1 MQDVHFVETNLFRA
15 PDGHRLNTDN
25 EKFISISSTLIIG
38 SSLSAPHE
46 PAMRGAAFMPLQ
58 LTRAPALPTLKR
70 RERRAPVQGFNARN
84 FVSGNSLPAR
94 AGRGPGRG
102 DLDLN
107 NRPPH
112 PAPVKGRGP
121 HGALRPLLLCG
132 RRGRKTGA
140 VRGCVCRAHRAGSGP
155 LTEFAQVVAKTQPLY
170 NRRYSRLPVRAT
182 TTAPIVNRLCRG
194 LAVRLT
200 ATLSLAL
207 PPGTKKEPE
216 GKPSGICLN

>member
-1 MQDVHFVETNLFRA
+1 MTKQFSFNRGQECWLLFRA
-15 PDGHRLNTDN
+15 AADPPAQVWMVCKKTERKIQVAPTERVQRDTVFGARLVPSRGTG
-25 EKFISISSTLIIG
+25 KG
-38 SSLSAPHE
+38 KSSLNSFYELVSAN
-46 PAMRGAAFMPLQ
+46 GTAASWDNSRSDG
-58 LTRAPALPTLKR
+58 RADT
-70 RERRAPVQGFNARN
+70 V
-84 FVSGNSLPAR
+84 
-94 AGRGPGRG
+94 
-102 DLDLN
+102 
-107 NRPPH
+107 
-112 PAPVKGRGP
+112 
-121 HGALRPLLLCG
+121 LLCTPTEPG
-132 RRGRKTGA
+132 Q
-140 VRGCVCRAHRAGSGP
+140 GP